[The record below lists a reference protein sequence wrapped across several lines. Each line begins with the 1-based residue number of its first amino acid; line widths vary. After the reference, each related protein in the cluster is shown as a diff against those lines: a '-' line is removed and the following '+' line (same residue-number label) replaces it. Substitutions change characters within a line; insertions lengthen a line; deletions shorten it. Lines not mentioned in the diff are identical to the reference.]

1 MAKRDATGGP
11 AEEELERLYLQPPE
25 RFTAERN
32 ALAKRLREEGDR
44 EAAEEVKKLRKPSLA
59 AWLVNQLGLREP
71 DDMGKLMD
79 AGERMRVAEES
90 MLAGRAD
97 AEELRAAAAAV
108 RETLEGLAARARE
121 IAANDG
127 RKLNQ
132 ATLDRVAETLQAAST
147 DPDVAESVRSGQ
159 LAKETK
165 TATIGSGRGT
175 IAPPSRSRKGGAKRD
190 DRAEREQAR
199 RELKEAE
206 DELERAQ
213 GHRERAQGEVD
224 KLAERLKEARAELAQ
239 AKRDVKA
246 ADAEVGRARKRAG

>member
-1 MAKRDATGGP
+1 MAKRDATDGP

-44 EAAEEVKKLRKPSLA
+44 EASEEIKKLRKPSLA

-71 DDMGKLMD
+71 DDVARLMD
-79 AGERMRVAEES
+79 AGERMRAAEES

-97 AEELRAAAAAV
+97 ADELRAAATAV
-108 RETLEGLAARARE
+108 REALERLSARARE
-121 IAANDG
+121 IAAEDG

-147 DPDVAESVRSGQ
+147 DEAVAESVRSGH

-165 TATIGSGRGT
+165 HATIGSGRGT
-175 IAPPSRSRKGGAKRD
+175 TAPRSRSRKGGAKRD
-190 DRAEREQAR
+190 DGAEREQAR
-199 RELKEAE
+199 RELKEAQ

-213 GHRERAQGEVD
+213 GHRDRAQGEVD
-224 KLAERLKEARAELAQ
+224 KLAERLKEARAEVAQ

-246 ADAEVGRARKRAG
+246 ADAEVRRARKRAG

>member
-1 MAKRDATGGP
+1 MAKRDATDGP

-44 EAAEEVKKLRKPSLA
+44 EASEEIKKLRKPSLA

-71 DDMGKLMD
+71 DDVARLMD
-79 AGERMRVAEES
+79 AGERMRAAEES

-97 AEELRAAAAAV
+97 ADELRAAATAV
-108 RETLEGLAARARE
+108 REALERLSARARE
-121 IAANDG
+121 IAAEDG

-132 ATLDRVAETLQAAST
+132 ATLDRVAETLQAVST
-147 DPDVAESVRSGQ
+147 DEAVAESVRSGH

-165 TATIGSGRGT
+165 RATIGSGRGT
-175 IAPPSRSRKGGAKRD
+175 TARRSRSRKGRAKRD
-190 DRAEREQAR
+190 DREQAR

-213 GHRERAQGEVD
+213 GHRDRAQGEVE

-246 ADAEVGRARKRAG
+246 ADAEVRRARKRAG